1 MKSFAIVIPCYNEA
15 NRFQTERFK
24 AFLKNRNGV
33 VLFFVDDGSTD
44 TTSSLI
50 KALKSV
56 FPEQVQSIIHLKNKG
71 KAEAV
76 RTGINEAFKRKDI
89 ERFAFLDADL
99 SSSLEECFEIA
110 DKIDTHKAFVFGS
123 RIKKLD
129 NNIQR
134 KKYRFIIGRVIATL
148 ISYMLKL
155 PIYDSQC
162 GCKVFRRDWVGIIF
176 KDVFISPW
184 LFDVE
189 IFFRLIRHF
198 GREKIQTK
206 IEEVPLKEWVDT
218 DDSKVS
224 LLYGFKVWFDLIKIY
239 VHYK

>member
-99 SSSLEECFEIA
+99 STSLEECFEIA

-206 IEEVPLKEWVDT
+206 IAL
-218 DDSKVS
+218 
-224 LLYGFKVWFDLIKIY
+224 
-239 VHYK
+239 VHQQN

>member
-1 MKSFAIVIPCYNEA
+1 MNTTTEDPTAHIRTDISVVIPSYNHA
-15 NRFQTERFK
+15 RFIVDAIESVINQSYRHWEVI
-24 AFLKNRNGV
+24 L
-33 VLFFVDDGSTD
+33 VDDGSTD

-99 SSSLEECFEIA
+99 STSLEECFEIA

-184 LFDVE
+184 LFDLE

-206 IEEVPLKEWVDT
+206 IKP
-218 DDSKVS
+218 
-224 LLYGFKVWFDLIKIY
+224 I
-239 VHYK
+239 

>member
-1 MKSFAIVIPCYNEA
+1 ML
-15 NRFQTERFK
+15 K
-24 AFLKNRNGV
+24 AKKIAE
-33 VLFFVDDGSTD
+33 
-44 TTSSLI
+44 LI
-50 KALKSV
+50 
-56 FPEQVQSIIHLKNKG
+56 
-71 KAEAV
+71 
-76 RTGINEAFKRKDI
+76 
-89 ERFAFLDADL
+89 
-99 SSSLEECFEIA
+99 EIA